1 MKRVMVFLFVL
12 LIGVMAFAA
21 VTPLDNEKLTM
32 SLDLTNES
40 EDQGWM
46 HRKIGFI
53 NDTGSAQSAA
63 SALKT
68 DVSGI
73 TFKTA
78 LALKVSAGTDSDA
91 GKILGKATTNV
102 VWQITDSE
110 DFDVY
115 LKSAALED
123 ASGNTIEWGTS
134 WTAKAQSASSLNAAQ
149 NIADGKKVFGNQ
161 VSDTSD
167 YDGAEGN
174 GELVFKH
181 QGATLATGNYGYIT
195 LNIETEDIAQ
205 KKGSSYTTD
214 LILNIVSQGD

>member
-12 LIGVMAFAA
+12 LIGFMAFAA
-21 VTPLDNEKLTM
+21 VTPLESEKLTM
-32 SLDLTNES
+32 SLDLTPDS
-40 EDQGWM
+40 GDDWM

-53 NDTGSAQSAA
+53 NNTESAQSAA

-68 DVSGI
+68 DVSDI
-73 TFKTA
+73 SFDTQ
-78 LALKVSAGTDSDA
+78 LALDVSAGTDADA

-115 LKSAALED
+115 LKSAALND
-123 ASGNTIEWGTS
+123 TSNNSIEWGTS
-134 WTAKAQSASSLNAAQ
+134 WTAKAQTESSLNAAQ
-149 NIADGKKVFGNQ
+149 IIADGEKAFGNQ
-161 VSDTSD
+161 VPDKSD
-167 YDGAEGN
+167 YDGADGN

-214 LILNIVSQGD
+214 LILSIVS

>member
-12 LIGVMAFAA
+12 LIGFMGFAA
-21 VTPLDNEKLTM
+21 VTPLNDEKLTM
-32 SLDLTNES
+32 SLDLTPG
-40 EDQGWM
+40 EDQDWM
-46 HRKIGFI
+46 HKKIGFI
-53 NDTGSAQSAA
+53 NSTESAQSAA

-73 TFKTA
+73 SFNSTLT
-78 LALKVSAGTDSDA
+78 LDVSAGAGDDA

-115 LKSAALED
+115 LKSAALKD
-123 ASGNTIEWGTS
+123 TSNNTIEWGTS
-134 WTAKAQSASSLNAAQ
+134 WTAKAQTESSLNAAQ